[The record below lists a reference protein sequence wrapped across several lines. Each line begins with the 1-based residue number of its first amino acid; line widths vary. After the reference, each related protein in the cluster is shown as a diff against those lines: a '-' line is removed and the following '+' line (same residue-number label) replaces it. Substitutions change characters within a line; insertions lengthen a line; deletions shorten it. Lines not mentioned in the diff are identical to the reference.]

1 MDTHRNLGEAPR
13 KRAPAAR
20 ASAPKLQRGR
30 SERDVVDIF
39 DAPRSAP
46 AAPPRM
52 RAVRGTPGA
61 PNEITVDQLV
71 ALDPEGGPDG
81 DWANT
86 VIITLMFGS
95 AAGISRADI
104 TRQLMADFAE
114 THEEDTPAARRHEE
128 QRIDR
133 TITNMVE
140 RGVLVERDGQVR
152 SNIDLR

>member
-1 MDTHRNLGEAPR
+1 MDTQRPLGESPR
-13 KRAPAAR
+13 KGTPATR
-20 ASAPKLQRGR
+20 VSAPKPQRGQ
-30 SERDVVDIF
+30 SERDVADLF
-39 DAPRSAP
+39 DAPRSVEGVK
-46 AAPPRM
+46 PRM
-52 RAVRGTPGA
+52 RAVRTPGA
-61 PNEITVDQLV
+61 RNEITVDQLV
-71 ALDPEGGPDG
+71 ALDPEGGRDG
-81 DWANT
+81 DWANP
-86 VIITLMFGS
+86 VIITLMIGP

-140 RGVLVERDGQVR
+140 RGVLVEQAGQVR

>member
-1 MDTHRNLGEAPR
+1 MDTHKHPGESPQ
-13 KRAPAAR
+13 KPAPATR
-20 ASAPKLQRGR
+20 VSAPSQR
-30 SERDVVDIF
+30 EQKECDVANLF

-52 RAVRGTPGA
+52 RAVKGTPNSL
-61 PNEITVDQLV
+61 NEITVDQLV

-81 DWANT
+81 DWANA
-86 VIITLMFGS
+86 VIITLMIGP
-95 AAGISRADI
+95 ATGISRADI

-114 THEEDTPAARRHEE
+114 SHEEDTPAARRHEK

-152 SNIDLR
+152 SNIDIR